1 MKSIGFIDYY
11 LGEWHAEHY
20 PEWLNASGRGYAV
33 RYAWAERDVS
43 PATGVT
49 TEDWCRRHGVA
60 ACETIAEVCRKSD
73 CICILAPD
81 NPEKHPEYAA
91 QVLPFGKPVFID
103 KTFARTPQEAAAIF
117 DTAGAYGARLFSS
130 SALRFAAELAGVRA
144 PVPAVTVSGGALDA
158 DVYAVHHCE
167 IAVRLMG
174 CGARRVLAAAA
185 PDITAIVDY
194 GGGRTAVIR
203 LLRDSGVPFSFNTA
217 DGKAGD
223 AVISS
228 DYFAGQMRAILD
240 LFDGGMPVDRA
251 DTEEVIALRQ
261 AVLKAAAH
269 PLRWVRVERS

>member
-1 MKSIGFIDYY
+1 MKSIGFIDYC

-43 PATGVT
+43 PDGVT

-103 KTFARTPQEAAAIF
+103 KTFAETPEEAAALF
-117 DTAGAYGARLFSS
+117 DRAESYGARMFSS
-130 SALRFAAELAGVRA
+130 SALRFAAELSGVRA
-144 PVPAVTVSGGALDA
+144 PVPAVTVSGGAQNA
-158 DVYAVHHCE
+158 AVYAVHHCE

-174 CGARRVLAAAA
+174 RGARRVLAAAA
-185 PDITAIVDY
+185 PDITAVVDY

-203 LLRDSGVPFSFNTA
+203 LLRDGGVPFSFHTA
-217 DGKAGD
+217 DTNAD

-228 DYFAGQMRAILD
+228 DYFAGQMQAILD
-240 LFDGGMPVDRA
+240 LFDGGMPVERA

-269 PLRWVRVERS
+269 PLRWVRVNRP